1 MKKSK
6 GRFGGIR
13 FRDKTYGIYKPTVLE
28 FSIHNSN
35 KIEL

>member
-1 MKKSK
+1 MKKSM

-28 FSIHNSN
+28 FSIHKSD